1 MSEENKLWIDRFVDS
16 LWLEEGLS
24 KNTLNSYRLDLNSLD
39 KFSAEISKNSNLL
52 ELSANNLND
61 WLQKLSVESKPTTI
75 NRKLA
80 TVRKFYAW
88 AIRQNLINKDPC
100 LGLVTRKVPQRLPK
114 SISEAQVEELLNAPD
129 TKTASGLRDKAMLE
143 VLYAT
148 GMRVS
153 ELIAIKT
160 NELSLDAG
168 VVRVTMG
175 KGAKDRLV
183 PIGEEAEIHV
193 KKYLEEGRPQLEHQK
208 KNNFVFLNKYG
219 QAMTRQA
226 FWQIIKKY
234 AKFTSI
240 KIPLSPHVLRHAF
253 ATHLLNHGA
262 DLRVVQ
268 MLLGHVDIS
277 TTQIYTH
284 VARERLKSLH
294 QKHHPRA

>member
-1 MSEENKLWIDRFVDS
+1 MSEENKEWTDRFIDS

-24 KNTLNSYRLDLNSLD
+24 KNTLNSYRLDLNSLNNFLKD
-39 KFSAEISKNSNLL
+39 SISILKIDSDQLNLWFMEISS
-52 ELSANNLND
+52 S
-61 WLQKLSVESKPTTI
+61 SKATTI

-88 AIRQNLINKDPC
+88 CIKQNLILKDPC
-100 LGLVTRKVPQRLPK
+100 LGISTRKTPQRLPK
-114 SISEAQVEELLNAPD
+114 SISESQVEELLNAPD
-129 TKTASGLRDKAMLE
+129 LKTASGLRDKAMLE
-143 VLYAT
+143 ILYAT

-160 NELSLDAG
+160 NEISLDAG

-183 PIGEEAEIHV
+183 PMGEESEFYL
-193 KKYLEEGRPQLEHQK
+193 KKYLSEGRPLLEKDK
-208 KNNFVFLNKYG
+208 KNSFVFLNRFG
-219 QAMTRQA
+219 DCMTRQA

-234 AKFTSI
+234 AKYTSI

-294 QKHHPRA
+294 KKHHPRA

>member
-1 MSEENKLWIDRFVDS
+1 MSEENKEWIDRFIDS

-24 KNTLNSYRLDLNSLD
+24 KNTLNSYRLDLNSLNNFLKD
-39 KFSAEISKNSNLL
+39 SISILKIDSDQLNLWFMEISS
-52 ELSANNLND
+52 S
-61 WLQKLSVESKPTTI
+61 SKATTI

-88 AIRQNLINKDPC
+88 CIKQNLILKDPC
-100 LGLVTRKVPQRLPK
+100 LGISTRKTPQRLPK
-114 SISEAQVEELLNAPD
+114 SISESQVEELLNAPD
-129 TKTASGLRDKAMLE
+129 LKTASGLRDKAMLE
-143 VLYAT
+143 ILYAT

-160 NELSLDAG
+160 NEISLDAG

-175 KGAKDRLV
+175 KGSKDRLV
-183 PIGEEAEIHV
+183 PMGEESEFYL
-193 KKYLEEGRPQLEHQK
+193 KKYLSEGRPRLEKDK
-208 KNNFVFLNKYG
+208 KNSFVFLNRFG
-219 QAMTRQA
+219 DCMTRQA

-234 AKFTSI
+234 AKYTSI

-294 QKHHPRA
+294 KKHHPRA

>member
-1 MSEENKLWIDRFVDS
+1 MSEENKEWIDRFIDS

-24 KNTLNSYRLDLNSLD
+24 KNTLNSYRLDLNSLNNFLKD
-39 KFSAEISKNSNLL
+39 SISILKIDSDQLNLWFMEISS
-52 ELSANNLND
+52 S
-61 WLQKLSVESKPTTI
+61 SKATTI

-88 AIRQNLINKDPC
+88 CIKQDLILKDPC
-100 LGLVTRKVPQRLPK
+100 LGISTRKTPQRLPK
-114 SISEAQVEELLNAPD
+114 SISESQVEELLNAPD
-129 TKTASGLRDKAMLE
+129 LKTASGLRDKAMLE
-143 VLYAT
+143 ILYAT

-160 NELSLDAG
+160 NEISLDAG

-175 KGAKDRLV
+175 KGSKDRLV
-183 PIGEEAEIHV
+183 PMGEESEFYL
-193 KKYLEEGRPQLEHQK
+193 KKYLSEGRPLLEKDK
-208 KNNFVFLNKYG
+208 KNSFVFLNRFG
-219 QAMTRQA
+219 DCMTRQA

-234 AKFTSI
+234 AKYTSI

-294 QKHHPRA
+294 KKHHPRA